1 MQFGLIN
8 PSHDITEEVSRICLD
23 APDDRTAVLTV
34 SLWGPGGNC
43 VAHFDVN
50 CEHLYIGEETYL

>member
-1 MQFGLIN
+1 MEVSLVN
-8 PSHDITEEVSRICLD
+8 PSHDRKVEVTKLCLD
-23 APDDRTAVLTV
+23 APDDRTGILTV
-34 SLWGPGGNC
+34 SLWGPDGNC